1 MGWCLGTLDGMPV
14 DPEML
19 KMARDS
25 QGRLVD
31 AERAM
36 DIARAD
42 FRHAVRRLHLEGG
55 SLREIAE
62 ALGLSHQRVHQIVEE
77 AGRQQ
82 GWRGATGRRVAPTRD
97 VLECSFCGKTQQQV
111 AKLIAGPGV
120 YICDECVAMA
130 DGVISTGTDA
140 ATPVSEVV
148 SVAPDLTTAACGFCS
163 KQRHQ
168 VAGLAAAAQASIC
181 TECLELCHEIITEE
195 LA

>member
-1 MGWCLGTLDGMPV
+1 MLDGVAV
-14 DPEML
+14 DPELL
-19 KMARDS
+19 KTARDA

-31 AERAM
+31 AERSM

-42 FRHAVRRLHLEGG
+42 FRHAVRRLHLAGG

-82 GWRGATGRRVAPTRD
+82 GWRGATGRRVTPTRD
-97 VLECSFCGKTQQQV
+97 VLECSFCGKTQREV

-120 YICDECVAMA
+120 YICDECVTLA
-130 DGVISTGTDA
+130 DGVISSEADA

-148 SVAPDLTTAACGFCS
+148 PVAPDLTTAACGFCS